1 MSVFTIVGILVAL
14 TIIGIIIWRVTATTG
29 SSDPGTVRIVP
40 GSMSG
45 KTQRNA
51 SGKLPRSFN
60 QSEGATFTYT
70 GWLLF
75 NDFTFNY
82 GQKRLIFSKGDC
94 PGVYLDS
101 TSNGILVVVDTYGSP
116 ESILI
121 SNLPARKWIHF
132 GLVVDQDSVDIY
144 INGVIRQHHTLAQLP
159 KQNEKSVALG
169 SNTVGWDG
177 VLSDL
182 TYQSRSLT
190 ASEIDALSKTVP
202 TDDMHVAPSAPQY
215 FDMSWYTGRV

>member
-1 MSVFTIVGILVAL
+1 MGVFTIIATLVAL
-14 TIIGIIIWRVTATTG
+14 TIIGLVIWRIMSPKAN
-29 SSDPGTVRIVP
+29 DPGTVRLVE

-45 KTQRNA
+45 KTMRTA
-51 SGKLPRSFN
+51 PGTLPRSFN
-60 QSEGATFTYT
+60 QEQGATFTYT

-82 GQKRLIFSKGDC
+82 GEKRMIFSKGDC

-101 TSNGILVVVDTYGSP
+101 TSNGVLVVIDTYGSK

-121 SNLPARKWIHF
+121 SNLPAKKWIHF

-159 KQNEKSVALG
+159 KQNDKSITLG
-169 SNTVGWDG
+169 SDTVGWDG

-182 TYQSRSLT
+182 TYHSRSLT
-190 ASEIDALSKTVP
+190 SSEVDELSRTVP
-202 TDDMHVAPSAPQY
+202 TDDMHVAPSGPQY

>member
-1 MSVFTIVGILVAL
+1 MSIFTIVATLVAL
-14 TIIGIIIWRVTATTG
+14 TLIGVIIWRMTAAAP
-29 SSDPGTVRIVP
+29 SDPGIVRIVE

-45 KTQRNA
+45 KTKRTA
-51 SGKLPRSFN
+51 PGPLPRSFN

-82 GQKRLIFSKGDC
+82 GQKRLIFTKADC
-94 PGVYLDS
+94 PGMYLDS
-101 TSNGILVVVDTYGSP
+101 TSNGILVVIDTYGSP

-159 KQNEKSVALG
+159 KQNDREVVLG
-169 SNTVGWDG
+169 SDRIGWDG
-177 VLSDL
+177 VLSGL
-182 TYQSRSLT
+182 TYQNRSLT
-190 ASEIDALSKTVP
+190 APEIDALSKTVP